1 MSAHEDMRR
10 VLLDLRVAV
19 DDADAVTED
28 MLRAPRRRE
37 LGPVLHRKNYGEARG
52 KITSAIEYLFR
63 LAEPGAPPEGGGPAH

>member
-1 MSAHEDMRR
+1 MRR
-10 VLLDLRVAV
+10 AH
-19 DDADAVTED
+19 DADAVAED

-63 LAEPGAPPEGGGPAH
+63 LADAMPEGGTPTH